1 MKAKRTIFSF
11 LLVIS
16 VFYAVLISVLFRNSY
31 NIEYY
36 RGKFI
41 ENNIMGE
48 TELSEEELV
57 EIGYGLIDYLKK
69 GDNELLEPYFNDREI
84 AHMVDVYDLFEIAR
98 TVLMLSLAV
107 AVISIF
113 ILSQF
118 GYKYIAKTLLFGL
131 LIIIGTLVVFG
142 IYTSKNF
149 NFVFTKFHE
158 LLFTNDLWLMDP
170 KTDLM
175 IQMLTEDFFMDLAF
189 KIGYNFIAIISVII
203 GISGLSL
210 YFDRKD

>member
-1 MKAKRTIFSF
+1 MKAKKTIFSF

-16 VFYAVLISVLFRNSY
+16 VFSSVLVFTLFRNSY

-36 RGKFI
+36 RWKFI
-41 ENNIMGE
+41 ENNIMEE
-48 TELSEEELV
+48 TDLSEDELI

-69 GDNELLEPYFNDREI
+69 GDNELLEPYFNHREI

-98 TVLMLSLAV
+98 VVLLASLV
-107 AVISIF
+107 IAVISIF
-113 ILSQF
+113 ILSKF

-131 LIIIGTLVVFG
+131 LITFGIIVAFG

-189 KIGYNFIAIISVII
+189 KIGYNFIAIISVIM
-203 GISGLSL
+203 GISAVSL